1 MNVKF
6 TKENVLGGTLPEFP
20 VAGTG
25 FSGEAGASKHGYG
38 AVHYVGGDPNTPP
51 GGGSG
56 SGSNTGGSGNGGGS
70 NTNTHTNTHTNTET
84 VTERPRT
91 GIRLN
96 DDGTLD
102 L

>member
-38 AVHYVGGDPNTPP
+38 AVHYVGGDPSTPP

-56 SGSNTGGSGNGGGS
+56 SGSNTGGNTGS
-70 NTNTHTNTHTNTET
+70 NTNTHTNTET

-102 L
+102 I